1 MKFKL
6 LFIFITSFIC
16 VNGQVGIGTPTPD
29 ETSILEIRSDN
40 KGVLVPRISL
50 TSKIHKLNTNTN
62 NAHAL
67 LVFNIGT
74 ILPQG
79 FYYWKQNIVI
89 ENSVTTD
96 QGSWIAIGS
105 EVASMPKFFYM
116 PSVVLPTTQDQVTAL
131 NNSNITHENG
141 VFTVDLYAL
150 FKAQFDAP
158 IKSSNAVAATTNPN
172 VSSLSDFVLSRSAYE
187 YHVIYADA
195 NVFPHTNISFLTGA
209 DNEGK
214 LTYKVNSNAIVDNG
228 SFMNIVLKVK

>member
-1 MKFKL
+1 MKKIIL
-6 LFIFITSFIC
+6 LSFLLG
-16 VNGQVGIGTPTPD
+16 VTVAQAQVGFGTASPEAMLHVVKPTNVTNAVKIEGLSSATTESVSSLVID
-29 ETSILEIRSDN
+29 ESGIVKKKDVSTSL
-40 KGVLVPRISL
+40 
-50 TSKIHKLNTNTN
+50 
-62 NAHAL
+62 
-67 LVFNIGT
+67 
-74 ILPQG
+74 
-79 FYYWKQNIVI
+79 
-89 ENSVTTD
+89 
-96 QGSWIAIGS
+96 
-105 EVASMPKFFYM
+105 MPKFFYM